1 MFLLPRS
8 SKIKIHTEQNG
19 DRDSITKVA
28 INIRNIDPFFNI
40 DRLVKTFLWVYL
52 KIESNHNGVDPKC

>member
-1 MFLLPRS
+1 MG
-8 SKIKIHTEQNG
+8 KNG

-28 INIRNIDPFFNI
+28 INIRNIDPYFNI